1 VSQAPPPRSEEE
13 LVRRA
18 RALAGWTVGEIAGAH
33 GVALPADTTR
43 AKGLVGQLAER
54 ALGASAGSLDE
65 PDFVALGIELKT
77 LPVRP
82 DGRPK
87 ESTFVCSIRLADLPD
102 TDFED
107 SLVWKKLRRV
117 LFVPVEA
124 DPALAL
130 PARRFGA
137 PLLWSPSSEER
148 AVLQADYERVATL
161 VLRGEVEQLTGH
173 LGTYLQVRP
182 KAADSRARRRAPD
195 ADDGFI
201 WTGPRGF
208 YLRTRFTA
216 RILAGLR

>member
-1 VSQAPPPRSEEE
+1 MTHAKAPASEKE
-13 LVRRA
+13 LLQRA
-18 RALAGWTVGEIAGAH
+18 RWLAGRTVGEVARAH
-33 GVALPADTTR
+33 RVTMPPSTTR
-43 AKGLVGQLAER
+43 AKGLIGQLAER
-54 ALGASAGSLDE
+54 ALGADAGSRDE
-65 PDFVALGIELKT
+65 PDFLDLSIELKT

-82 DGRPK
+82 NGRPK
-87 ESTFVCSIRLADLPD
+87 ESTFVCTIRLAELPE

-124 DPALAL
+124 NRTLPL

-137 PLLWSPSSEER
+137 PILWSPSPQER
-148 AVLQADYERVATL
+148 TVLQADYERVATL
-161 VLRGEVEQLTGH
+161 VLRGEVERITGH

-195 ADDGFI
+195 ADDGFL

-208 YLRTRFTA
+208 YLRPAFTA
-216 RILAGLR
+216 RVLTTVR